1 MFAAASSP
9 NEKLFMIGKILAIA
23 SLAVLP
29 LSATMWYRSHAEPY
43 RHHFDLTLYKS
54 VWLTLEN
61 GVCDMELLSM
71 PSKVASKSEIV
82 IPAEI
87 GKFPPKK
94 AFRLTTRTHGK
105 GYRTTAIAFPLS
117 LSTIV
122 LALSGTIPFA
132 LGPAQRWRR
141 KRNGC
146 CVDCGYNLSGN
157 RSGRCPECGMQLRSQ
172 SRSRSRKGSRR
183 RY

>member
-1 MFAAASSP
+1 
-9 NEKLFMIGKILAIA
+9 MIGKILAIA

-29 LSATMWYRSHAEPY
+29 LSATMWYRSHAAPY
-43 RHHFDLTLYKS
+43 WHRFDLTLYKS

-61 GVCDMELLSM
+61 GVCHMELLSM
-71 PSKVASKSEIV
+71 PTKVASKSEFV
-82 IPAEI
+82 APVKL
-87 GKFPPKK
+87 GKRPPME
-94 AFRLTTRTHGK
+94 AFCLTTRTHGK
-105 GYRTTAIAFPLS
+105 GNRTTEVAFPLS

-122 LALSGTIPFA
+122 LVLSGTIPFA
-132 LGPAQRWRR
+132 LGPAKRLRR
-141 KRNGC
+141 KRRGC

-157 RSGRCPECGMQLRSQ
+157 RSGRCPECGTQLFSQ

>member
-9 NEKLFMIGKILAIA
+9 NEELFMIGKILAIA

-29 LSATMWYRSHAEPY
+29 ISATMWYRSHAAPY
-43 RHHFDLTLYKS
+43 THHFDLTLYKS
-54 VWLTLEN
+54 VWLKLEN
-61 GVCDMELLSM
+61 GVCGLELLSL
-71 PSKVASKSEIV
+71 PTKVASKSEIF
-82 IPAEI
+82 IPVEK

-94 AFRLTTRTHGK
+94 TFRLTTRTHGK
-105 GYRTTAIAFPLS
+105 GYRTTEVAFPLS

-122 LALSGTIPFA
+122 LALCGTLPFTVS
-132 LGPAQRWRR
+132 PVKRWRR

-146 CVDCGYNLSGN
+146 CVECGYNLSGN

-172 SRSRSRKGSRR
+172 SRSRNRKGSRR